1 MSKRQGDNPYKFSLL
16 ITCVPIT
23 WKYSLTIGLFSVPT
37 SRLLNALI
45 VLKCPLRVSELN
57 GKMSPLRSKECGR
70 INKVVV
76 GRGSLYCDTFRT
88 PEVHWRCFV
97 YFSCYTSEKREG
109 ELVRDGSLWATW
121 KGMFVG
127 SLGGIVWNE
136 PKMHPDNYVRSR
148 FWYRFTTRFCKT
160 TSKLCSNRMYECLA
174 ICFQKQ
180 SESERNIPGIEV
192 TRGVSCSHRS
202 NAKKTNYT
210 LTLKYRAHQCV
221 DSKFTPVFPMN
232 YRRYFLTVRHAFCH
246 VCGQ

>member
-1 MSKRQGDNPYKFSLL
+1 MSKRQEDNPYKFSLL

-37 SRLLNALI
+37 PRLLNALM

-76 GRGSLYCDTFRT
+76 GRGFTVLWYFYNLWEVHWHCI
-88 PEVHWRCFV
+88 VHWRCFL

-136 PKMHPDNYVRSR
+136 PKMHPDNYVGSR

-160 TSKLCSNRMYECLA
+160 MSKLCSNSQPC
-174 ICFQKQ
+174 
-180 SESERNIPGIEV
+180 
-192 TRGVSCSHRS
+192 
-202 NAKKTNYT
+202 
-210 LTLKYRAHQCV
+210 
-221 DSKFTPVFPMN
+221 MN
-232 YRRYFLTVRHAFCH
+232 V
-246 VCGQ
+246 